1 MKLINSPTLPDDAV
15 SLVGK
20 IAHVVE
26 TNMDGTSGAIYA
38 IFLNALSNS
47 LASEDSGTTTAISPK
62 IWASA
67 LSKALES
74 LSRYTPARPGDR
86 TLIDAL
92 HPFVTTLAETLDL
105 QAAVKAAQEGMEKTQ
120 GMQASLGRSVY
131 VGGDAFK
138 QCPDPGAYGL
148 TQFLNGLSQNI

>member
-1 MKLINSPTLPDDAV
+1 MPDDAV
-15 SLVGK
+15 LLVGQ
-20 IAHVVE
+20 IAHDVE

-38 IFLNALSNS
+38 IFLNALSHS
-47 LASEDSGTTTAISPK
+47 LISEDSETTTAVNAK

-67 LSKALES
+67 LSKALDS
-74 LSRYTPARPGDR
+74 LSRYTPAQPGDR

-92 HPFVTTLAETLDL
+92 HPFVTTLAKTLKL
-105 QAAVKAAQEGMEKTQ
+105 PAAVKAAQEGMEKTQ

-131 VGGDAFK
+131 VGGEAFK

-148 TQFLNGLSQNI
+148 TQFLIGLSKDI